1 MSGVFV
7 YFPPPGDA
15 SAAPENED
23 KNVNGIFVLRLGNPP
38 LNILNKATRLRI
50 LADLEGAVSNSKVK
64 TIILVGSE
72 SAFSVGADIGELNST
87 VGRDSASKRAAMKAY
102 VDAYKEHN
110 LASIVYALD
119 SCPKPVI
126 ALITGQCFGGGLEL
140 ALGCQY
146 RICTE
151 DATFRFPEALI
162 GIIPGALGTQLLPR
176 LVNFSLCLEMCAGK
190 CETVGAKK
198 ALKSGLVDQLL
209 PPLTELDMPKGSN
222 QRLESYLARVV
233 KLVQVQLDRGGP
245 TPYRRSST
253 LPLVTRSMLDTS
265 QAAFRAL
272 KAIPRLDRG
281 GRASRGAVE
290 ALLACVEN
298 EKDFFKGAKIES
310 EISTHLVVSDEAQ
323 ALRWAFFAEKNLSPS
338 SPAPVSSSS
347 TGTGAN
353 KKESTEVGVVGSGT
367 MGSGIAASVLLAGY
381 PVVLCD
387 LKEEALAKARKAIE
401 GILRSATK
409 RGKISTDQAK
419 AILERNLVTTT
430 EMDGLSKA
438 DYVIEAVFEDYG
450 AKKEVMSRLDDVCK
464 PTCILCSNTSSLDV
478 DVLAAATTRP
488 RQVLGMHFFSP
499 AHIMQLVEVVKGE
512 HSSAE
517 SVHLLTD
524 LTKKIRK
531 VGVLV
536 KNSPG
541 FVGNRMIF
549 VYVMEAMLL
558 LEDGASVGQVDAVMR
573 RFGMAMGPFEMSD
586 LSGLDVGY
594 SIRKAKGL
602 VAETAASGA
611 AGAGAGAGAGEEG
624 KPERYSAIADILYQS
639 GRLGVKNGKGFYK
652 YATPVRAV
660 RPTSSS
666 ARLGPASP
674 PADAPGSRR
683 RGAEDPEVAA
693 IIEKE
698 RHRKAVM
705 HAAARSG
712 VSSGLYE
719 STSTLVQA
727 PKAQVDRQVE
737 LRLLYCLINEGFKLL
752 GEGCVLSNR
761 PGDIDIVYNYG
772 YGWPAYRGGPMFF
785 AEFVIGLP
793 ALLEGLRGYAA
804 QFPTATW
811 FQPAPLLQAMVAGSV
826 SVYRLQKEPG
836 LVAELMK
843 KGTTPTPKSKL

>member
-7 YFPPPGDA
+7 YYPPPGDA
-15 SAAPENED
+15 KAALESED
-23 KNVNGIFVLRLGNPP
+23 KSGNGIFVLRLGNPP

-50 LADLEGAVSNSKVK
+50 LADLEGAVSNNKVK

-87 VGRDSASKRAAMKAY
+87 VGRDSTSKRAAMKAY
-102 VDAYKEHN
+102 VDAYREHN

-162 GIIPGALGTQLLPR
+162 GIVPGALGTQLLPR
-176 LVNFSLCLEMCAGK
+176 LVDFRLCLAMCAGK
-190 CETVGAKK
+190 CEMVGAKK

-222 QRLESYLARVV
+222 QRLESYLARIV

-245 TPYRRSST
+245 TPYRRSSE
-253 LPLVTRSMLDTS
+253 LPLVTRSMMDTS
-265 QAAFRAL
+265 QAAFLAL
-272 KAIPRLDRG
+272 KSIPRLDRG

-290 ALLACVEN
+290 ALLACVAN
-298 EKDFFKGAKIES
+298 EKDFLKGAKIES

-323 ALRWAFFAEKNLSPS
+323 GLRWAFFAEKGL
-338 SPAPVSSSS
+338 SSSS
-347 TGTGAN
+347 SVPTPAVSSGAN
-353 KKESTEVGVVGSGT
+353 KKESTVVGVVGSGT

-387 LKEEALAKARKAIE
+387 LKEEALARARKGIE
-401 GILRSATK
+401 RILRSAVK
-409 RGKISTDQAK
+409 RGKLSAEQAK
-419 AILERNLVTTT
+419 DIAEGKLVTTT
-430 EMDGLSKA
+430 EMSGLAKA

-450 AKKEVMSRLDDVCK
+450 AKKGVMSRLDDVCK
-464 PTCILCSNTSSLDV
+464 SSCILCSNTSSLDV
-478 DVLAAATTRP
+478 DVLAEATSRP

-499 AHIMQLVEVVKGE
+499 AHVMQLVEVVKGS
-512 HSSAE
+512 HTSAE
-517 SVHLLTD
+517 SVQLLTD
-524 LTKKIRK
+524 LTKRIKK

-558 LEDGASVGQVDAVMR
+558 LEDGASVGQVDMVMR

-602 VAETAASGA
+602 VDEKPASEGA
-611 AGAGAGAGAGEEG
+611 AADTAGGGTQA
-624 KPERYSAIADILYQS
+624 ERYSAIADILYQQ
-639 GRLGVKNGKGFYK
+639 GHHGVKNGKGFYQ
-652 YATPVRAV
+652 YAPPDQGAAAASGRG
-660 RPTSSS
+660 S
-666 ARLGPASP
+666 APAT
-674 PADAPGSRR
+674 GGRR
-683 RGAEDPEVAA
+683 RGAEDPEVTA
-693 IIEKE
+693 IVEKE

-705 HAAARSG
+705 HAAARST

-727 PKAQVDRQVE
+727 PRGQVDREVE

-772 YGWPAYRGGPMFF
+772 YGWPAYKGGPMFF

-793 ALLEGLRGYAA
+793 TLLEGLKGYAA
-804 QFPTATW
+804 QYPTATW
-811 FQPAPLLQAMVAGSV
+811 FRPAPLLQAMVAEKV

-836 LVAELMK
+836 LVPELMG
-843 KGTTPTPKSKL
+843 KGGLVGPKSKL